1 MRTAALLNFCASI
14 GSTQLSIWIQDHGES
29 FVPAVQVIH
38 ILSISAILIST
49 LMINARILGFG
60 FSDRA
65 LNLVIKRFSPAIY
78 LALTCLLLTG
88 VAMIIGEPA
97 RSLANIA
104 FQVKM
109 LFLLSALLIFF
120 IFKKTANQDPQYWE
134 KSHQRQF
141 FAKLLA
147 LTSIV
152 LWIGIVFA
160 GRWIAYL

>member
-1 MRTAALLNFCASI
+1 MLVNHRFFKILK
-14 GSTQLSIWIQDHGES
+14 
-29 FVPAVQVIH
+29 H
-38 ILSISAILIST
+38 II
-49 LMINARILGFG
+49 
-60 FSDRA
+60 
-65 LNLVIKRFSPAIY
+65 VY
-78 LALTCLLLTG
+78 C
-88 VAMIIGEPA
+88 
-97 RSLANIA
+97 
-104 FQVKM
+104 QVKM